1 MIILFTGAGGTGK
14 TTLAKA
20 MSDRYE
26 LPMVQSTSREV
37 QEKFGILKEDDQLK
51 LTRPKL
57 AELQKAIAER
67 YWASVDGVVEYVS
80 DRTIADHYCYGMMK
94 QWDVVTEDDLDWYEE
109 RIARQFHAADLIIY
123 CPTRIFVPES
133 DGLRTRQ
140 MAQREVFDTL
150 IRGVVD
156 RFRGTINSLP
166 LTVGPVK
173 TRLQHIHAALLNV
186 GAVEPAD
193 RREQALVR

>member
-57 AELQKAIAER
+57 AELQFAIAKR
-67 YWASVDGVVEYVS
+67 YCESVEGVQEYVS
-80 DRTIADHYCYGMMK
+80 DRTIACHYCYAMMK
-94 QWDVVTEDDLDWYEE
+94 QWDMVTLDDMEWYEE
-109 RIARQFHAADLIIY
+109 RVLRQFTSADLVVY
-123 CPTRIFVPES
+123 CPTGIFLPDS
-133 DGLRTRQ
+133 DGMRTDS
-140 MAQREVFDTL
+140 MAQREVYDRVL
-150 IRGVVD
+150 RGVIDKV
-156 RFRGTINSLP
+156 RNHINLLP

-186 GAVEPAD
+186 GAVEPGP
-193 RREQALVR
+193 REAQLVR